1 MRISDWSSDVCFS
14 DLRALAHAPA
24 ERGKAKVGAAMNR
37 KVAELETDL
46 AGLDVIFLERRDPV
60 AAEHAA
66 RGAATRS
73 VFDQLERGVGVAHHE
88 TALGR
93 FARSE
98 EQTAELQSL
107 MRLSYAVLCLK

>member
-1 MRISDWSSDVCFS
+1 
-14 DLRALAHAPA
+14 
-24 ERGKAKVGAAMNR
+24 MNR

-93 FARSE
+93 FAYHLGPVLSRRRCRRGDRCRRRVPVAAS
-98 EQTAELQSL
+98 AAAARGKPELIG
-107 MRLSYAVLCLK
+107 RVPCRERGWWVVVIP